1 MRTVWFRRGASSSGV
16 LRPGRIARYGRF
28 WLSIDV
34 FGITVNTAFVLWYFL
49 DDTFQVVVV
58 FGYIAHL
65 ALPAAFI
72 WLPFAILR
80 RRRISIALGAA
91 SLVAFVWLFG
101 NGIVRSDPD
110 PPPAG
115 AAEVVVLTYNLGN
128 GLATP
133 EKLIPVLR
141 SSGADI
147 IGLEEV
153 TPETELALSSGLAD
167 LYPYQALYGMG
178 IPGKG
183 LLSRYPIL
191 QNELLELNP
200 GRPDLRAIVD
210 FDGMQITIIVAHPP
224 PPGLRRTGIQPRE
237 GTAEQVDALIAI
249 IEETKGPLIVLG
261 DFNVTRLHDAY
272 RRLED
277 ADLRDVY
284 RLVGDG
290 LGYTMPTRF
299 ASLAESGSPL
309 GDIPLPPVL
318 RIDYVWISRDW
329 YPVDAWIAEKA
340 GSDHRPVGARLAIQ
354 HELGTP
360 EIVA

>member
-1 MRTVWFRRGASSSGV
+1 MEW
-16 LRPGRIARYGRF
+16 
-28 WLSIDV
+28 
-34 FGITVNTAFVLWYFL
+34 AF
-49 DDTFQVVVV
+49 
-58 FGYIAHL
+58 
-65 ALPAAFI
+65 
-72 WLPFAILR
+72 
-80 RRRISIALGAA
+80 
-91 SLVAFVWLFG
+91 
-101 NGIVRSDPD
+101 
-110 PPPAG
+110 
-115 AAEVVVLTYNLGN
+115 
-128 GLATP
+128 P
-133 EKLIPVLR
+133 EKDCSAGIR
-141 SSGADI
+141 SF
-147 IGLEEV
+147 
-153 TPETELALSSGLAD
+153 ETSSWSS
-167 LYPYQALYGMG
+167 
-178 IPGKG
+178 I
-183 LLSRYPIL
+183 RYPIL
-191 QNELLELNP
+191 RNELLELNP

-210 FDGMQITIIVAHPP
+210 FDGMEITIIVAHPP

-237 GTAEQVDALIAI
+237 GTAEQVDALIDI

-329 YPVDAWIAEKA
+329 YPVDAWIAEEA
-340 GSDHRPVGARLAIQ
+340 GSDHRPVEARLAIQ
-354 HELGTP
+354 LGTGTP